1 MAQTLILT
9 DMKIVAFGL
18 ASILLA
24 IIAQAHFIGINGLTI
39 LTLPMTIYLGFETM
53 DKLLNNPKTK

>member
-1 MAQTLILT
+1 
-9 DMKIVAFGL
+9 MKIVAFGL

-39 LTLPMTIYLGFETM
+39 LTIPMTIYLGFETM
-53 DKLLNNPKTK
+53 DKMLNNPKTK

>member
-1 MAQTLILT
+1 
-9 DMKIVAFGL
+9 MKIVTCGL

-39 LTLPMTIYLGFETM
+39 LTIPITIYLGFETM
-53 DKLLNNPKTK
+53 DKLLNNSKTK